1 MENNLPMGENKPNL
15 VSLKA
20 SMVHY
25 EVIGVGICTGKILL
39 PSISKLCRFY
49 VPLQALGPVLEPISK
64 SSVKAFSF
72 KIY

>member
-1 MENNLPMGENKPNL
+1 
-15 VSLKA
+15 
-20 SMVHY
+20 MVHY